1 MRRIFT
7 NTTLHLVTL
16 LSLSLMV
23 ASTSTAAGERMAD
36 VAKKM
41 LNNIDQAT
49 WISDGKS
56 THVAYI
62 FFDPN
67 CPYCHSTYLNTRDA
81 VKNNAIEIR
90 WIPVGILTATSYGK
104 AASIMDAKDPLTAFY
119 QNEDHYARGEGGGG
133 IDEALDGT
141 EKTQKALKMNAEL
154 LQLTGFNAL
163 PSILFHDKNNQ
174 AVIIQGAPSPEKL
187 KIIVQNIK

>member
-7 NTTLHLVTL
+7 NPFLHLVTL
-16 LSLSLMV
+16 LSLSLI
-23 ASTSTAAGERMAD
+23 AAGTSSAAGGRMAD
-36 VAKKM
+36 VAKTM
-41 LNNIDQAT
+41 LDNIDQTT

-56 THVAYI
+56 THVVYI

-81 VKNNAIEIR
+81 VKNNTIEVR
-90 WIPVGILTATSYGK
+90 WIPVGILTATSFGK
-104 AASIMDAKDPLTAFY
+104 AASIMDAKDPLKAFY
-119 QNEDHYARGEGGGG
+119 QNEDHYVRGEGGGG

-141 EKTQKALKMNAEL
+141 EKTEKALKMNADL

-163 PSILFHDKNNQ
+163 PSILFRDKNDQ
-174 AVIIQGAPSPEKL
+174 AVLIQGAPSPEKL
-187 KIIVQNIK
+187 KVILQNIK